1 MIQNLMQLKS
11 KLMENPASFTTDEKT
26 FLRRL
31 LTAEDEL
38 GNLRRIAK
46 EFSNRIDDCVLSAR
60 LVSLVSSL
68 VSPMARLSMEDPGAE
83 ERILYWNPETET
95 LEDFSET
102 GTVNIGALYGTA
114 QDMLDAIVSKHI
126 PEAA

>member
-1 MIQNLMQLKS
+1 MIQDLMQLKG
-11 KLMENPASFTTDEKT
+11 KLRENPASFTTDEKT
-26 FLRRL
+26 FLGRL
-31 LTAEDEL
+31 LTADDEL

-60 LVSLVSSL
+60 LATLVSSL

-83 ERILYWNPETET
+83 ERILYWDPETET

-102 GTVNIGALYGTA
+102 GTVNIGDLYGTP
-114 QDMLDAIVSKHI
+114 QDILDGIIDRYIRK
-126 PEAA
+126 AA